1 MKHWPDLYEVL
12 DLRARAADL
21 AADMDWLCSQFSD
34 PPAALISNQKAV
46 AQAADYLRHLAD
58 DLEERE
64 I

>member
-12 DLRARAADL
+12 DQKARAETL
-21 AADMDWLCSQFSD
+21 AADMEWLTSQFSD
-34 PPAALISNQKAV
+34 PPAALASNQKAV

-58 DLEERE
+58 DLEDRE

>member
-12 DLRARAADL
+12 ELRARAADL
-21 AADMDWLCSQFSD
+21 AADMDWLQSQFSD
-34 PPAALISNQKAV
+34 PPAALASNQKAV

-58 DLEERE
+58 DLEDRE